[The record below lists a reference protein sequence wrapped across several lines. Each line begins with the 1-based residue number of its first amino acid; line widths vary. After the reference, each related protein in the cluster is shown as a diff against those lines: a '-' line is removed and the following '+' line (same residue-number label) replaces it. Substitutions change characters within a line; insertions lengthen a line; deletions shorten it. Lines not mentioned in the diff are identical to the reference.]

1 MQVKLLKMEASC
13 NFCSSIS
20 TLAPSCLSLR
30 FRQKRSNLSSF
41 IGKNRSFL
49 DSISIRATAS
59 SSSISGGGTKVVTTR
74 RRKPKNGG
82 TNGGSS
88 KNVKVN
94 EIPAVSAKGSSG
106 KVAEKVQVK
115 RKKRQEE
122 CFQDRGPVD
131 VRALHQNGDPL
142 GRKDLGKCVV
152 RWLSQGMRAMASD
165 FVTAEMQGEFA
176 ELKQRMEPGLTFVI
190 QAQPYIN
197 AVPMPL
203 GLEAICLKACTHY
216 PTLFDNFQRELREVL
231 QDLQSKSSVQDWRD
245 TESWKLL
252 KDLASSAQHKAIARK
267 VSQPKSVPGVMGMDL
282 EKAKAIQSRI
292 DDFAN
297 RMSDLLHIERDAEL
311 EFTQEELNAVPA
323 PDVTSEAQ
331 KPLEFLVSHA
341 QPEQELCDTICNL
354 TAVSTSI
361 GLGGMHL
368 VLFKLEGNHRLPP
381 TNLSPGDMVCVRI
394 CDSRGA
400 GATSCMQ
407 GFVHNL
413 GEDERS
419 ISLALESLQGDTTFS
434 KLFGK
439 NVRIDRIQG
448 LADALTYERNCE
460 ALMML
465 QKKGFRKKNPSV
477 AVVATLFGD
486 KEDHKWLEENDMAD
500 WAEVELP
507 DSTNRKSFDASQRKA
522 IALGLNKNRPI
533 MIIQGPPGTG
543 KTGLLKELISL
554 AVKQGETVLVTAPTN
569 AAVDNMVEKLSDIG
583 INIVRVGNPARISP
597 DVASKSLAEIVNNR
611 LSDFRAEIERKK
623 SDLRRDLRYCLKDD
637 SLAAGIRQLL
647 KQLGKS
653 IKKKEKETVKE
664 ILSTAHVVLATNI
677 GAADPL
683 IRRLDAFDLVIIDEA
698 GQAIEP
704 SSWIPILLGKRCIL
718 AGDQFQLAPVILSRK
733 ALEGGL
739 GISLLERAATLHDG
753 MLSIKLTTQYRMND
767 AIASWAS
774 KEMYDGSLASS
785 PTVASHLL
793 VDSPFVKPTWIT
805 QCPLLLLDTRMPY
818 GSLSVGC
825 EEHLD
830 PAGTGS
836 FFNEGEAEIVIQ
848 HVFSLIYA
856 GVPPAAIAVQSPY
869 VAQVQLLRD
878 RIDEIPMATGVDV
891 ATIDSFQGREAD
903 AVIISM
909 VRSNNLGAVGF
920 LGDNR
925 RMNVAITRARKHV
938 AVVCDSSTICHNT
951 YLARLLRHIRYF
963 GKVKHVEP
971 GSFWEFGLGMDP
983 MLPTTS

>member
-59 SSSISGGGTKVVTTR
+59 SSSSGGAKVVTTR

-82 TNGGSS
+82 TNGASS

-115 RKKRQEE
+115 RKKQQEE

-231 QDLQSKSSVQDWRD
+231 QDLQSKSSFQDWRE

-331 KPLEFLVSHA
+331 RPLEFLVSHA

-554 AVKQGETVLVTAPTN
+554 AVKQGERVLVTAPTN

-753 MLSIKLTTQYRMND
+753 MLSTKLTTQYRMND

-774 KEMYDGSLASS
+774 KEMYDGSLTSS